1 MVDSKRIV
9 LDTNFLLIP
18 AQFNVDIFTEV
29 QRICD
34 FPYEL
39 HIIETTLKEL
49 ENIME
54 KSEGKAKQAA
64 KLALGLVKAKDI
76 NIMSSDVAYVDKAIL
91 DIVDENT
98 IVATMDRELR
108 EKLKNKGVRLITLR
122 QKKYLTLEA

>member
-1 MVDSKRIV
+1 MAKSKRIV

-29 QRICD
+29 QKICD

-49 ENIME
+49 DNIM
-54 KSEGKAKQAA
+54 KKGEGKAKQAA
-64 KLALGLVKAKDI
+64 KLALELVKAKDI

-91 DIVDENT
+91 DIADENT

-108 EKLKNKGVRLITLR
+108 KKLKNKGVRLITLR